1 MSDMTQPVGNYNFVV
16 RLLDAA
22 STLVSGIAGLSG
34 TKATVDAG
42 FSEVR
47 GLEGT
52 MQVQEHPE
60 GGTNDRVL
68 KFPTRMTWSN
78 ITLSRGVGLSSEMW
92 DWYSDYCNGR
102 GVRRDG
108 LIVLMNDA
116 RQPVIFWKFKR
127 GFPVKWTGPQLTG
140 KGNDVAVESLEIAH
154 EGLEV
159 QLGPGLINP

>member
-1 MSDMTQPVGNYNFVV
+1 MTQPIGNYNFAV

-22 STLVSGIAGLSG
+22 SMLVSGVAGLFG
-34 TKATVDAG
+34 GNVTTDAG

-60 GGTNDRVL
+60 GGTNNRIL
-68 KFPTRMTWSN
+68 KFPTRMAWSN

-92 DWYSDYCNGR
+92 DWYSDYYNGR
-102 GVRRDG
+102 GMRRDG
-108 LIVLMNDA
+108 LIVLMNATRD
-116 RQPVIFWKFKR
+116 PVMFWKFKR
-127 GFPVKWTGPQLTG
+127 GLPVKWTGPQLTG
-140 KGNDVAVESLEIAH
+140 KGNEVAIESLEIAH

-159 QLGPGLINP
+159 QLGPGLFSPV